1 MAKEDGPRSVGVC
14 VCVCVRGCVCV
25 CVHMCVSRCSDELLR
40 LTVTLRGFRFGS
52 LMPVWAEAVQ
62 ELDDA
67 LYFLDICAVQ
77 VRPRCG
83 SRLRVTADYIETLCS
98 G

>member
-14 VCVCVRGCVCV
+14 VCARVCV